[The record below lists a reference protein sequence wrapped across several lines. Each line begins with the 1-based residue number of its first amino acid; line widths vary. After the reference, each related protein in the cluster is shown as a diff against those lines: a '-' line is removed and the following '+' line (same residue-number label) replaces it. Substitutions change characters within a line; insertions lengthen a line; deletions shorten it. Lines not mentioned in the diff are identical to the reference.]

1 VIRVED
7 VSLSLGDTR
16 ILESI
21 AFEAGTGRF
30 VGVVGPNGAGK
41 TTLLRTI
48 NGVLDPDEGRVL
60 VDGSV
65 VASLSAEAV
74 ARRVATVPQDTSL
87 AFDFPVRDVV
97 AMGRSAHRGRFERAT
112 DADREAVERA
122 LDRAQ
127 VRTLADRSVGTV
139 SGGERQRVLLARA
152 LAQETP
158 ALLLDEPTASLDVN
172 HQVRTLSLVRSL
184 VEEGRTA
191 VAAIHDLDL
200 AARFCD
206 ALVVLAEGRVLAVGS
221 PAEVLT
227 PSVVE
232 SAFDT
237 PVAIHE
243 NPATGTPTVTA
254 VSAPDRRSD
263 PDAGR

>member
-1 VIRVED
+1 M
-7 VSLSLGDTR
+7 
-16 ILESI
+16 
-21 AFEAGTGRF
+21 GRHPHRSRF
-30 VGVVGPNGAGK
+30 GP
-41 TTLLRTI
+41 
-48 NGVLDPDEGRVL
+48 DPDPDA
-60 VDGSV
+60 VD
-65 VASLSAEAV
+65 
-74 ARRVATVPQDTSL
+74 
-87 AFDFPVRDVV
+87 
-97 AMGRSAHRGRFERAT
+97 
-112 DADREAVERA
+112 RA
-122 LDRAQ
+122 LA
-127 VRTLADRSVGTV
+127 RTGTEDLTERSIDGV
-139 SGGERQRVLLARA
+139 SGGERQRAVIARA
-152 LAQETP
+152 LAQDAP
-158 ALLLDEPTASLDVN
+158 ALVLDEPTASLDVN